1 MMMVFGEMERRSAE
15 LRFIDGIEKVE
26 HVPFSTGDQFWVRFN
41 RPIDL
46 KRLQGVVRSNG
57 CKLIKFGGLP
67 SKLPRKLS
75 EVLWSGVTHVIVKKG
90 GGFEKFTSMLG
101 FEPVGIAK
109 IVTDLHGPYQ
119 IYIATNEEGV
129 HVLYDYLGLKYVP
142 PAPPPPKAAPPPKPP
157 TPAAKPPSTPPPPAP
172 APQVPAAPAKP
183 ATVTAPP
190 STLNK
195 EAAPPQ

>member
-1 MMMVFGEMERRSAE
+1 MERRSAE

-119 IYIATNEEGV
+119 IFIATDEDGV

>member
-1 MMMVFGEMERRSAE
+1 MVFGEMERRSAE

-119 IYIATNEEGV
+119 IFIATDEDGV

>member
-1 MMMVFGEMERRSAE
+1 MMMVFGEMERRSTE

-41 RPIDL
+41 HPIDL
-46 KRLQGVVRSNG
+46 KKLQGVVKSNG

-75 EVLWSGVTHVIVKKG
+75 EVLWSGVTHVIVKKA
-90 GGFEKFTSMLG
+90 GGFGKFTSMLG
-101 FEPVGIAK
+101 FEPEGIAK

-119 IYIATNEEGV
+119 IFIANNEDGV
-129 HVLYDYLGLKYVP
+129 HVLYDYLELKYVP

-157 TPAAKPPSTPPPPAP
+157 TPAAKPPVSPPPPAP

-183 ATVTAPP
+183 ATVTLPP
-190 STLNK
+190 STLDK
-195 EAAPPQ
+195 KPAPQ